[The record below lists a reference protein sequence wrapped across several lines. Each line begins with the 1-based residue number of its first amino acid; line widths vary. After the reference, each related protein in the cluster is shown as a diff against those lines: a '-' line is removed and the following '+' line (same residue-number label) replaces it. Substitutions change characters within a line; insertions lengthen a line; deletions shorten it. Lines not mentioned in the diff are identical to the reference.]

1 MTLWCYQ
8 ITPSL
13 VDDPVFQPYNLHQTA
28 IGHLG
33 NIDFLTQQCL
43 LTPHLCSACFAPWFS
58 FFLFKG
64 KITLRQYWFSLLS
77 FRSPIFFL
85 LTCKNAHTLIP
96 FNKHTTYVLDWWVG
110 IFEKCCFFFYF
121 RFIHHL
127 NGKDKNKKD
136 LSVVYSLFSNS

>member
-1 MTLWCYQ
+1 MLSNHTITSRRPRFPAVESPSNGYRTFRKYRFSDSAVFTHTTSLLCMSCTL
-8 ITPSL
+8 I
-13 VDDPVFQPYNLHQTA
+13 F
-28 IGHLG
+28 I
-33 NIDFLTQQCL
+33 
-43 LTPHLCSACFAPWFS
+43 
-58 FFLFKG
+58 FLFKG